1 MLSESALV
9 PLRSK
14 VFIILVA
21 SFVAV
26 TAMVAS
32 RISDTL
38 DVHVLQALISSRT
51 YALDIFMLIVTS
63 TADIL
68 PFYLSPMLIISFIL
82 LVRKRSRRLGAI
94 LIISVL
100 VTTLLVLQI
109 KNIVY
114 KDRPEYEFKVEGLDY
129 RIELDAFSSSSTY
142 PSGHAARSAAFA
154 LILSYMLRSRRIN
167 LGSLLWIY
175 PILISIS
182 RIYVGEHYPT
192 DVIGGN
198 ILGLIVANTIG
209 RAFKLDST
217 IDRGN
222 KNDNKN
228 KNG

>member
-9 PLRSK
+9 PLRSRI
-14 VFIILVA
+14 FIVLVV
-21 SFVAV
+21 SFVAI
-26 TAMVAS
+26 TAMVVS
-32 RISDTL
+32 KISDAL
-38 DVHVLQALISSRT
+38 DVYALQALVSSRT

-82 LVRKRSRRLGAI
+82 LVRKRSRKLGAI

-100 VTTLLVLQI
+100 VTTFLVLQI

-129 RIELDAFSSSSTY
+129 RIELDAFSSSSAY

-154 LILSYMLRSRRIN
+154 LILSYMLRSRSVN
-167 LGSLLWIY
+167 LGLLLWIY

-182 RIYVGEHYPT
+182 RVYVGEHYPT
-192 DVIGGN
+192 DVIGGS

-209 RAFKLDST
+209 RIFKLDST
-217 IDRGN
+217 LDRGDKHGN
-222 KNDNKN
+222 KDRM
-228 KNG
+228 

>member
-9 PLRSK
+9 PLRSRI
-14 VFIILVA
+14 FIVLVV
-21 SFVAV
+21 SFVAI
-26 TAMVAS
+26 TAMVVS
-32 RISDTL
+32 KISDAL
-38 DVHVLQALISSRT
+38 DVYALQALVSSRT

-100 VTTLLVLQI
+100 VTTFLVLQI

-129 RIELDAFSSSSTY
+129 RIELDAFSSSSAY

-154 LILSYMLRSRRIN
+154 LILSYMLRSRSVN
-167 LGSLLWIY
+167 LGLLLWIY

-182 RIYVGEHYPT
+182 RVYVGEHYPT
-192 DVIGGN
+192 DVIGGS

-209 RAFKLDST
+209 RIFKLDST
-217 IDRGN
+217 LDRGDKHGN
-222 KNDNKN
+222 KDRM
-228 KNG
+228 